1 VVASVDRRCPP
12 AKACGVPADASRS
25 LSAARH
31 AAQAAL
37 LLALW
42 AVFLALQLQKS
53 KFGHCTWQFGVTAGA
68 QALLLGLVTFAFV
81 RYQASLTTY
90 AHVSKRTEG
99 AVLQSICPHA
109 RVCVERFRGRL

>member
-1 VVASVDRRCPP
+1 MISDGRGSPQAHGLPSLGWHLSNWCCTALHACHAS
-12 AKACGVPADASRS
+12 
-25 LSAARH
+25 
-31 AAQAAL
+31 QAAL

-81 RYQASLTTY
+81 RYQASLAIWAQGLKHPESCATGPVP
-90 AHVSKRTEG
+90 AHEG
-99 AVLQSICPHA
+99 SC
-109 RVCVERFRGRL
+109 